1 MEIRLVGDKA
11 DNRTALYHEDGS
23 TLPIRHLMG
32 ECTTVTD
39 LPKRL
44 VHAHWAKPSPL
55 INPCYKKEDNGY
67 GATRATLDW
76 CSEI

>member
-44 VHAHWAKPSPL
+44 VHAH
-55 INPCYKKEDNGY
+55 
-67 GATRATLDW
+67 
-76 CSEI
+76 